1 MSHRSSGCIRQRK
14 RSCGH
19 WQLTELRPVDPENPV
34 RVYAKTKLVI
44 SHHVGGRAHEDA
56 VELLTDTENRRD
68 KSTELPISTSDDW
81 DAYKNALL
89 YGVEEQPEYEGR
101 EDHPIQRKCHRRT

>member
-1 MSHRSSGCIRQRK
+1 
-14 RSCGH
+14 
-19 WQLTELRPVDPENPV
+19 LTPKNPV

-56 VELLTDTENRRD
+56 VELLTDIENRQD
-68 KSTELPISTSDDW
+68 KSTELPIFTSDDW

-89 YGVEEQPEYEGR
+89 EVYGVEEQPEYKGR
-101 EDHPIQRKCHRRT
+101 EDHPIQRKCHRQT